1 MSSINSV
8 RKLQILYFSMKRKE
22 IKNLK
27 NDEKS
32 GPISAFIHTPNNP
45 KNENIEKMKKH
56 LEISSFYTCVPKLM
70 IIGYTI
76 LEIWQVTNV
85 IVVFHFGQFFFFFEL
100 GVTHARLNSTYE
112 AWSYTKRSTKKI
124 TGY

>member
-32 GPISAFIHTPNNP
+32 GPISTFIHTPNNP

-100 GVTHARLNSTYE
+100 GVTPCKAE
-112 AWSYTKRSTKKI
+112 
-124 TGY
+124 